1 MPVLRSRKSIF
12 LVVLGCVAL
21 SACTLSIHNPFSS
34 ASSSALGP
42 ELRTRQEATARG
54 FKLVPGQD
62 GRPPTIVDVQQMSA
76 SEWITWLEEHGI
88 PSDPGSVD
96 PSSSIWVLEFTDAA
110 LYQPCSAAD
119 QTVCVHDHVYLS
131 LDEMSGKNLGFLFPR
146 GGTPGDY
153 VP

>member
-1 MPVLRSRKSIF
+1 MTAGYKLIPGKDSKRS
-12 LVVLGCVAL
+12 
-21 SACTLSIHNPFSS
+21 
-34 ASSSALGP
+34 
-42 ELRTRQEATARG
+42 
-54 FKLVPGQD
+54 
-62 GRPPTIVDVQQMSA
+62 TIVDVQQMNA
-76 SEWITWLEEHGI
+76 TEWITWLEEHGI
-88 PSDPGSVD
+88 QTDPGSVN